1 MTHSE
6 SHTCVTELCCL
17 SLRKCH
23 ACDQHVSF
31 STLFSVSWDQKRRLN
46 HFRGVTWYV
55 WTPHASWGQFWY
67 GTSGKMNSFG
77 TYLCQCPHLPAP
89 SLMTPTWPVA
99 LALTPWGHYSYV
111 ANKEWQLA
119 RGGLTQW
126 CQIQHSKTKAWKD
139 GRQKNSRDGF
149 GGGGS
154 VNHAECIWLVKLP
167 SDYQLAFT
175 RHFYGHLIPVKQ
187 PPPGQTKL
195 LSKKKWSSS
204 WKPRG
209 MHAHWDATCTYKH
222 V

>member
-31 STLFSVSWDQKRRLN
+31 STLFSVSWDQKRKLN

-99 LALTPWGHYSYV
+99 LALMTLTWPVALPDDTNLTCGTGSDSLGALLVRGEQGMAVSQRRSDTMMSNPAFQDKSMKRWTTEELQGWVWGREECQPCWMY
-111 ANKEWQLA
+111 LA
-119 RGGLTQW
+119 
-126 CQIQHSKTKAWKD
+126 IKTAI
-139 GRQKNSRDGF
+139 RLST
-149 GGGGS
+149 S
-154 VNHAECIWLVKLP
+154 LH
-167 SDYQLAFT
+167 
-175 RHFYGHLIPVKQ
+175 
-187 PPPGQTKL
+187 QTFL
-195 LSKKKWSSS
+195 RPFDTSQATSS
-204 WKPRG
+204 WT
-209 MHAHWDATCTYKH
+209 DQITQ
-222 V
+222 